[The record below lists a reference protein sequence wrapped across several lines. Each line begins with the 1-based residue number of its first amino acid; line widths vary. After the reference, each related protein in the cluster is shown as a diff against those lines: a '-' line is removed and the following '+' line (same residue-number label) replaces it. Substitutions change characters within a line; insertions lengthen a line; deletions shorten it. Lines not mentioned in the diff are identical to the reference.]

1 MSRFF
6 YFFLCT
12 ALLILVS
19 CDRNIELPDDQIY
32 IELCENSELDTTQ
45 FSVLSFNRL
54 NGTSFNSVSMVIDQL
69 QPDFIGLQESYE
81 IGKQIADRYNYCLYG
96 NDSES
101 TAILSK
107 YPVEVIND
115 MYIKI
120 ILNQNQYLHFFNI
133 HLPSNPYQPYDI
145 RDTLI
150 TTESQAVHQAE
161 QTRGEHVDELLF
173 YINQIDDAMPIIITG
188 DFNEPS
194 HLDWIEGAENP
205 IRFQIGNQ
213 GDFNVNWP
221 VSNKMLNSG
230 LIDAYRSV
238 YTNPIDD
245 PGYTWTPIVSL
256 NEVHDRID
264 FVYHNSPLMVESV
277 FLVGPDD
284 KSDIKIPSYESD
296 HRGVLVNFSFN

>member
-1 MSRFF
+1 MSRLF

-12 ALLILVS
+12 ALLLLVS
-19 CDRNIELPDDQIY
+19 CDRNTELAEDQIY
-32 IELCENSELDTTQ
+32 IELCGNSELDTTN

-54 NGTSFNSVSMVIDQL
+54 SSTSFNSVSMVVNQL
-69 QPDFIGLQESYE
+69 QPDFIGIQESYE

-96 NDSES
+96 NDAKS

-115 MYIKI
+115 MYVKI
-120 ILNQNQYLHFFNI
+120 ILNQNQHLHFFNI
-133 HLPSNPYQPYDI
+133 HLPANPYQPYDI

-150 TTESQAVHQAE
+150 TTESQAIHQAE
-161 QTRGEHVDELLF
+161 QTRGEYVDDLLF
-173 YINQIDDAMPIIITG
+173 YVNQIDDTMPIVVTG

-194 HLDWIEGAENP
+194 HLDWVAGSENP
-205 IRFQIGNQ
+205 IRFQIG
-213 GDFNVNWP
+213 DAPFTVNWP
-221 VSNKMLNSG
+221 ASNKMLNSG

-238 YTNPIDD
+238 YTNPIDYQ
-245 PGYTWTPIVSL
+245 GYTWTPIINL

-264 FVYHNSPLMVESV
+264 FVYHNSSISVDSV
-277 FLVGPDD
+277 FLIGPDNM
-284 KSDIKIPSYESD
+284 SDIKISSYESD